1 FNFGIEVAPPPPQ
14 VEVVPA
20 PRPGYV
26 WAPGYWAWEGGR
38 HVWVAGRWIPVH
50 RGYYWVPDR
59 WVEYRG
65 PRGPHWHFE
74 PGHWEREHWHR
85 RYCYTSPGCPPRPPC
100 PDTIHRRAAQQRY
113 ALAF

>member
-1 FNFGIEVAPPPPQ
+1 MFKRIIIALCMLAVLSTPAVAGVNLNLNIDVAPPPPQ

-26 WAPGYWAWEGGR
+26 WA
-38 HVWVAGRWIPVH
+38 AGRWVPVH

-65 PRGPHWHFE
+65 PRGPRWYFE

-85 RYCYTSPGCPPRPPC
+85 RY
-100 PDTIHRRAAQQRY
+100 
-113 ALAF
+113 

>member
-1 FNFGIEVAPPPPQ
+1 MWKRLIIGLFAVAVLSTPAFARVNLHFDVEVAPPPPR

-38 HVWVAGRWIPVH
+38 HVWRAGHLVVVRS
-50 RGYYWVPDR
+50 GYYWVPER

-74 PGHWEREHWHR
+74 PGHWERAYGHR
-85 RYCYTSPGCPPRPPC
+85 Y
-100 PDTIHRRAAQQRY
+100 
-113 ALAF
+113 